1 MKYDYVKLREQFVES
16 LRGGPPLKSEE
27 LDAFL
32 ENYREEEA
40 PTPPKGR
47 PEYYLPGSKEW
58 REAKRTND
66 RLHLKNPVAAEKL
79 QDDLNPI
86 LIAYGVI
93 ASDNP
98 PTATLGK
105 IINWGGLTR
114 TGVGVYR
121 ITVGNG
127 GAPASNSQI
136 ITTVIS
142 NEPNAYV
149 EVYAVDTSN
158 TDKTFSVFTNGSP
171 GGEGETPQIIFKFHI
186 IKMPHGS

>member
-1 MKYDYVKLREQFVES
+1 MTYDYAKLKEQFVES
-16 LRGGPPLKSEE
+16 LKGGPPLKSEE

-32 ENYREEEA
+32 ENYRDEEA
-40 PTPPKGR
+40 PTPPKGH

-58 REAKRTND
+58 HEAKHTND

-86 LIAYGVI
+86 LIAYGII

-98 PTATLGK
+98 PSASLGK
-105 IINWGGLTR
+105 ILNWGGLTR

-136 ITTVIS
+136 ITTIMS
-142 NEPNAYV
+142 NAGSYD
-149 EVYAVDTSN
+149 EVFAVDTSDTN
-158 TDKTFSVFTNGSP
+158 KTFSVFSNGSP

-186 IKMPHGS
+186 LKMPHGS